1 MSNSHNTKI
10 AYLISRYPAIS
21 HTFILREVTQLRALG
36 MHIETASINLPDH
49 ELSAMPIH
57 EKLEASRTY
66 YVKQDGFLSAL
77 LAHLTTLFTQPG
89 AWLQG
94 FFYIFKLGKFD
105 VKALL
110 KGFAYFTE
118 ALMIGRWM
126 KQRKLTHLHIH
137 FATAAANVG
146 LYVKTVFKF
155 PLSITVHGPDE
166 FDNVSTQFLQEKIRA
181 ADFIFCI
188 GTYAKSQLMR
198 LSDPIH
204 WNKIHIAPLGVDPS
218 RYEKKHVQYTG
229 WPIHI
234 LCVGRLTP
242 AKGQHI
248 LISAAQKMLQ
258 QGREFR
264 ISIVGTGPDE
274 ASLKIASER
283 AGLSKHIHF
292 TGALNQDAVHALY
305 KETDIFVL
313 PSFAEGIPVV
323 LMEAMACGIPCIS
336 SKITGIPELIRSN
349 DEGLLLPPSDVDSL
363 HRALITLMS
372 NAQLRESISH
382 AARQRIITNFN
393 LEKNIAR
400 LHVLFTKHL
409 ETESC
414 SF

>member
-1 MSNSHNTKI
+1 
-10 AYLISRYPAIS
+10 
-21 HTFILREVTQLRALG
+21 

-49 ELSAMPIH
+49 DPMAMPLS
-57 EKLEASRTY
+57 EKLETSRTY
-66 YVKQDGFLSAL
+66 YVKHDGVFSAL
-77 LAHLTTLFTQPG
+77 LAHLTTFLTHPG
-89 AWLQG
+89 AWLLG
-94 FFYIFKLGKFD
+94 FLYIFKLGKFD

-118 ALMIGRWM
+118 ALMLGRWM
-126 KQRKLTHLHIH
+126 KRRQLTHLHIH

-166 FDNVSTQFLQEKIRA
+166 FDNVSTQFLQEKIRV

-198 LSDPIH
+198 LSEPVH

-218 RYEKKHVQYTG
+218 RYENKHIHYTG

-242 AKGQHI
+242 AKGQHV
-248 LISAAQKMLQ
+248 LICAARKLLNE
-258 QGREFR
+258 GRQFR

-274 ASLKIASER
+274 ASLKTATEKL
-283 AGLSKHIHF
+283 GLSEYIHF

-305 KETDIFVL
+305 KEADIFVL

-349 DEGLLLPPSDVDSL
+349 AEGLLLPPSDVDSL
-363 HRALITLMS
+363 HQALVQLMD
-372 NAQLRESISH
+372 NELLRESISR
-382 AARQRIITNFN
+382 AARKRIVSHFN
-393 LEKNIAR
+393 LDKNIAR

-409 ETESC
+409 RVQSC
-414 SF
+414 SS